1 MKRLLLVSVILAS
14 LILPACADEI
24 IEDYMDIV
32 SNDCVLGDYADAV
45 LYLDKIIKMT
55 PTNQEYKKLKD
66 LLYQLGTTNQ
76 RSFISGYNPQL
87 DRAFRAKLVGDR
99 IVEENALKE
108 AVNGGNFWAYS
119 YLGDYFR
126 DNKKY
131 QEAIDAYFKA
141 YELQPSFTQALLSI
155 AVCYLE
161 SGQYELVNEPI
172 KRFLFQNQQSDV
184 AYAIRAKA
192 YMMQGQLVDAE
203 TEIVTALALNDDIE
217 YKLLHGII
225 LTKRGSYPKAIN
237 LLTEVAKEVQTSD
250 VYKYLGYC
258 YLGIKD
264 YNNAMLNMDKA
275 IILSDDDNELKTK
288 YNETK
293 NLIKNIN
300 ATQLQNEDRPEVRNI
315 YE

>member
-1 MKRLLLVSVILAS
+1 
-14 LILPACADEI
+14 
-24 IEDYMDIV
+24 MDIV

-55 PTNQEYKKLKD
+55 PNNQEYKKLKD

-76 RSFISGYNPQL
+76 KSFISGYNPQL
-87 DRAFRAKLVGDR
+87 DKAFSAKLVGDR
-99 IVEENALKE
+99 VGEENALKE
-108 AVNGGNFWAYS
+108 ATNGGSFWAYS

-161 SGQYELVNEPI
+161 SGQYDMVNEPI
-172 KRFLFQNQQSDV
+172 RRFLYQNQQSDV

-192 YMMQGQLVDAE
+192 YMMLGQYVDAE
-203 TEIVTALALNDDIE
+203 TEIVTALALNNDIE
-217 YKLLHGII
+217 YKLLQGII

-237 LLTEVAKEVQTSD
+237 VLSEVAKEVQTSD

-293 NLIKNIN
+293 NLIKNMN
-300 ATQLQNEDRPEVRNI
+300 AVQLQKEDRSEVKNI
-315 YE
+315 YEQKSE